1 MQIDF
6 RTSVKFSFITLLFS
20 ITLWPLITM
29 AYEPDLDNG
38 EEVNELCA
46 GCHGEYAQG
55 SRDGEYPRLAGQPA
69 AYISKQ
75 MHLFRDRKRHNIP
88 MYEYVDERQFPDAE
102 IADVS
107 AYIATIELPTS
118 LPPIDEDNFDPL
130 ERLLLTRKLLN
141 IRLAPGDIKAG
152 EKLYKKECRS
162 CHGRGGWGDRED
174 GIPMI
179 AGQYTEY
186 LQRMVQQFIKKVWIH
201 DADDPDEEILSEF
214 STEELQNI
222 FAYLSSTDD

>member
-1 MQIDF
+1 M
-6 RTSVKFSFITLLFS
+6 TSLRFTLIPLLLSSF
-20 ITLWPLITM
+20 LWSAETV

-88 MYEYVDERQFPDAE
+88 MYEYVDERQFPDEE

-107 AYIATIELPTS
+107 AYIATIELPTI
-118 LPPIDEDNFDPL
+118 LPPIDKENFDPL

-141 IRLAPGDIKAG
+141 IRRAPGDIKAG
-152 EKLYKKECRS
+152 EKLYKRECRS
-162 CHGRGGWGDRED
+162 CHGTGGWGDKKD

-186 LQRMVQQFIKKVWIH
+186 LQRTVQKLIKKVWIH
-201 DADDPDEEILSEF
+201 DEDAPDEEILSEF
-214 STEELQNI
+214 TTEELQDI

>member
-6 RTSVKFSFITLLFS
+6 RTSVKFSFISLLFS

-118 LPPIDEDNFDPL
+118 LPPIDEKNFDPL

-141 IRLAPGDIKAG
+141 IRLAPGNIKAG
-152 EKLYKKECRS
+152 KKLYNRECRS
-162 CHGRGGWGDRED
+162 CHGKGGWGDRED
-174 GIPMI
+174 GVPMI

-186 LQRMVQQFIKKVWIH
+186 LQRMVQQFIKRVWIH
-201 DADDPDEEILSEF
+201 DEDEPDEEVLSEF

>member
-6 RTSVKFSFITLLFS
+6 RTSFKFSFISLFFT
-20 ITLWPLITM
+20 IALWPLVTV

-46 GCHGEYAQG
+46 GCHGEFAQG

-69 AYISKQ
+69 AYTSKQ

-88 MYEYVDERQFPDAE
+88 MYEYVDERQFPDEE

-107 AYIATIELPTS
+107 AYIATIKLPTQ
-118 LPPIDEDNFDPL
+118 LPPIDKENFDPL
-130 ERLLLTRKLLN
+130 ARLIMTQKLLN
-141 IRLAPGDIKAG
+141 IRRAPGDIKAG

-162 CHGRGGWGDRED
+162 CHGKGGRGDHKGGV
-174 GIPMI
+174 PML

-186 LQRMVQQFIKKVWIH
+186 LEENVEQYLTKKRIH
-201 DADDPDEEILSEF
+201 DDEAPNEELLAEFTSEEIS
-214 STEELQNI
+214 NI